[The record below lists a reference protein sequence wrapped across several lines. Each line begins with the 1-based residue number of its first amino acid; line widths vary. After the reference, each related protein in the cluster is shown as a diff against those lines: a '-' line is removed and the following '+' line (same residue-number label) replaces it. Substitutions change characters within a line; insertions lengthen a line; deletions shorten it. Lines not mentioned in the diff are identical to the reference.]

1 MEDKEK
7 KTVTTATAI
16 GGLGAAAGAGI
27 AAALGAPLLVPA
39 LVGVCIAGGAGAV
52 IAACKDS
59 DKK

>member
-7 KTVTTATAI
+7 KAATTATAI

-27 AAALGAPLLVPA
+27 AAALGAPLLIPA

-52 IAACKDS
+52 IAVCKDK
-59 DKK
+59 DK

>member
-7 KTVTTATAI
+7 KAVTTATAI

-39 LVGVCIAGGAGAV
+39 LIGVCIAGGAGV
-52 IAACKDS
+52 IIAACKD
-59 DKK
+59 KN